1 MIIEYKNQNDNTI
14 LRKCKIPLKDLKS
27 GKTYE
32 MEKELQPSG
41 YKSLFLQPNK
51 KDIKPFQDIN
61 LSPYVNTYTTF
72 YIKIINARE
81 VPIADNTGLS
91 DSFCILE
98 LKDRKEKNCYKNS
111 NINSR
116 MESIFSISNN
126 II

>member
-1 MIIEYKNQNDNTI
+1 MH
-14 LRKCKIPLKDLKS
+14 
-27 GKTYE
+27 
-32 MEKELQPSG
+32 
-41 YKSLFLQPNK
+41 LFLQPNK